1 MNYNNPHGAVLL
13 LLSILLIASLFSC
26 TREPQSQ
33 VDSSVERLELREQ
46 AAVEQAVS
54 LYSSLFSSS
63 LRSNEIA
70 LEVESVSYSPATA
83 FRSDGSAEVCVVNF
97 KNDNGYVVMIE
108 NKDQTMPMAIVQEG
122 SFDFN
127 KLRPIRQDS
136 VMHFLISTA

>member
-54 LYSSLFSSS
+54 LYSSLFS
-63 LRSNEIA
+63 
-70 LEVESVSYSPATA
+70 
-83 FRSDGSAEVCVVNF
+83 
-97 KNDNGYVVMIE
+97 K
-108 NKDQTMPMAIVQEG
+108 K
-122 SFDFN
+122 
-127 KLRPIRQDS
+127 
-136 VMHFLISTA
+136 